1 MGLLLLYKVKFGIS
15 FLKQVN
21 KTKSSKKIPN
31 DSSYDS
37 AKYNLFLVQINKNP
51 NDSKNVLTKKKI
63 QKSWFVF
70 GTSWL

>member
-37 AKYNLFLVQINKNP
+37 AKYNLFLVQINKN
-51 NDSKNVLTKKKI
+51 TKGFKERFNQKKI